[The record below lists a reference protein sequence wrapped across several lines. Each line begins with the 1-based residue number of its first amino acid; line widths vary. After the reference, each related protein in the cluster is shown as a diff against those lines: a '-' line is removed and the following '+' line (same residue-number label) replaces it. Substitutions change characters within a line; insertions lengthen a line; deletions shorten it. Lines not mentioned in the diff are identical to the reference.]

1 VIEPRNTETYANT
14 ATLAGLAASVL
25 ALLVPLVIGTLR
37 PDYSQVR
44 HYISELGERGA
55 PYAGWVNWAGF
66 LPTGLLVLV
75 FLSVIN
81 GRLPAD
87 GKSLLLFSAV
97 GWGYVISPLCPCDPG
112 CPYWGSASQLVH
124 NLAAIVVYPATTA
137 GLALMAIAFRS
148 DRHWRKWWVFTMV
161 CSILVAVG
169 FAAMLV
175 PDGEPWRGLTQRVAE
190 TAIFGWIAVTGLAM
204 KRMRR

>member
-1 VIEPRNTETYANT
+1 MRRTPV
-14 ATLAGLAASVL
+14 
-25 ALLVPLVIGTLR
+25 
-37 PDYSQVR
+37 
-44 HYISELGERGA
+44 
-55 PYAGWVNWAGF
+55 GWNWAGF

-148 DRHWRKWWVFTMV
+148 DRHWRKMVGVYNGVQHSCRRGVRCHAGARWGAVARINATGCRNGYFRLDRSDRSCDEENASMRSETLTEENERVSGIMLSPWVADKFV
-161 CSILVAVG
+161 L
-169 FAAMLV
+169 
-175 PDGEPWRGLTQRVAE
+175 
-190 TAIFGWIAVTGLAM
+190 
-204 KRMRR
+204 